1 MDERERL
8 HLMLKI
14 VLNLSIAIAC
24 VIGFVV
30 IVIVWFFL
38 STPRPT
44 NVKSCFTTQ
53 MYKVR
58 LCPGEPNYVPLSRIS
73 PNMRHAVIASEDTTF
88 YQHKGLDFFELQKS
102 FEKNIK
108 EGKFA
113 RGGST
118 ITQQLAKNLY
128 LSSEKSILR
137 KVREAL
143 ITIQLEDLLTKEE
156 ILEKYLNV
164 VEFGE
169 NIYGVKEAS
178 KVYFNKS
185 PSELSAV
192 DSAFLTFLLPN
203 PKKYS
208 VSFRKKQLTPFARNE
223 IKKILGKLHGFKKIT
238 AEEYAAAISQVD
250 NMWSEAPPMENEELN
265 YATPP
270 DSPEIVEPAES
281 EESYSGD
288 QYDRDQTFKSDTPD
302 GREATPPPFGAE
314 EVEPVEDLPTI
325 APPLPVE
332 PNESAEEAER
342 ELQAPAAEEIQNE
355 LDNAN
360 SPRYEDSESQ

>member
-1 MDERERL
+1 
-8 HLMLKI
+8 MLR
-14 VLNLSIAIAC
+14 VLLNICIAIAC

-30 IVIVWFFL
+30 IVIAWFFL

-44 NVKSCFTTQ
+44 NVKSCFTTE
-53 MYKVR
+53 MYKVK
-58 LCPGEPNYVPLSRIS
+58 LCPGEGNYVPLARIS
-73 PNMRHAVIASEDTTF
+73 SHMRHAVVASEDTTF

-102 FEKNIK
+102 FEKNWK

-128 LSSEKSILR
+128 LSSEKSLLR
-137 KVREAL
+137 KAREVL
-143 ITIQLEDLLTKEE
+143 ITVQLEEMLTKEE

-169 NIYGVKEAS
+169 NIYGVKQAAQ
-178 KVYFNKS
+178 VYFGKS
-185 PSELSAV
+185 ASELTAV

-223 IKKILGKLHGFKKIT
+223 IKKILGKLHGFKKLS
-238 AEEYAAAISQVD
+238 ADDYAAAISQVD
-250 NMWSEAPPMENEELN
+250 NMWSVAPPMENEEQT
-265 YATPP
+265 YAAP
-270 DSPEIVEPAES
+270 EPAEV
-281 EESYSGD
+281 EETYSGD
-288 QYDRDQTFKSDTPD
+288 QYDSNQTFKSDTPD
-302 GREATPPPFGAE
+302 GREAGAPPNRIESE
-314 EVEPVEDLPTI
+314 EEPVEDLPTI

-332 PNESAEEAER
+332 SDESVQEAER
-342 ELQAPAAEEIQNE
+342 ELQAPAAQEIQNE
-355 LDNAN
+355 LDNAT
-360 SPRYEDSESQ
+360 SPRYEESEQAQ